1 MNYLNLNLNFS
12 CCLAVLHLAFSELI
26 SDRSLVKGSNITLT
40 YAQNDYVNFLPKQI
54 HTIHSKY
61 FLKWELGSRVPSKSE
76 FLGFRP
82 GFNTN
87 YFVWSW
93 ASHLPFLVL
102 RFIWTMRYSTR
113 KFLSFFFSLIICF
126 LILQKQIL
134 TLILSK

>member
-1 MNYLNLNLNFS
+1 MNYLNLNLNLS
-12 CCLAVLHLAFSELI
+12 CCLVVLHLAFSEHI

-40 YAQNDYVNFLPKQI
+40 YARNDDVNFLPKQI

-61 FLKWELGSRVPSKSE
+61 FLKWELGSRVPSKSGY
-76 FLGFRP
+76 LGFTP

-113 KFLSFFFSLIICF
+113 KFLSFFFSIIICF

-134 TLILSK
+134 T